1 MVVDVSFLTPGFDGN
16 YGWITVNEA
25 DVIFHPAT
33 WDELEFE
40 KMNEVVAKDGTIFV
54 LLRKRN

>member
-1 MVVDVSFLTPGFDGN
+1 MVDVSFLTPGFDGY

-25 DVIFHPAT
+25 DVIFRLTT
-33 WDELEFE
+33 WDELGFQ